1 MAEIDEQVLEGLYL
15 SIEDKIEEIK
25 GSLSEELQASHELME
40 STLKESIESV
50 MNEVR
55 YITQQN
61 SAIYDLNKADLS
73 ALKEDVDKIT
83 GEQIENAI
91 GDLREQ
97 LEALQNTVEELKNR
111 APVAASGEPV
121 ASGTGIDDAIESIG
135 ARVQLESEALKD
147 ELMGAMAQL
156 AVTMTPENGDG
167 GIGNQQLDN
176 ISEQIHAEVDAMKD
190 ELMEA
195 MAQLAMTVTPE
206 SSGGAD
212 NSAALSAMSA
222 KMQSEMLTMKDDLM
236 GAMAQLAM
244 TMTPESSGGG
254 ADNTAALSAMSAKI
268 QSEMLTM

>member
-97 LEALQNTVEELKNR
+97 LEAEHGR
-111 APVAASGEPV
+111 
-121 ASGTGIDDAIESIG
+121 G
-135 ARVQLESEALKD
+135 A
-147 ELMGAMAQL
+147 
-156 AVTMTPENGDG
+156 
-167 GIGNQQLDN
+167 
-176 ISEQIHAEVDAMKD
+176 
-190 ELMEA
+190 
-195 MAQLAMTVTPE
+195 
-206 SSGGAD
+206 
-212 NSAALSAMSA
+212 
-222 KMQSEMLTMKDDLM
+222 
-236 GAMAQLAM
+236 
-244 TMTPESSGGG
+244 
-254 ADNTAALSAMSAKI
+254 
-268 QSEMLTM
+268 